1 MERSNSPQDDQAE
14 QSNSAKPP
22 ARRARVAKKKQL
34 PALEVSQA
42 LTVSEAYRMRCEGY
56 EYVEI
61 AKALKI
67 KGGWVEAHRLIS
79 EHYGELVAGID
90 KARLRESEAG
100 RLMAIRDSI
109 ESAVM
114 KGEKWA
120 IQSDLAI
127 SQQIADLM
135 ALSDKGQGGSATAAV
150 QVNITPPWDVRD
162 VRADIATPA
171 DITVE

>member
-1 MERSNSPQDDQAE
+1 MTPDDWITESNDAQAAQAERSD
-14 QSNSAKPP
+14 SANTP
-22 ARRARVAKKKQL
+22 AKRKRVAKKKQL
-34 PALEVSQA
+34 PALEVSEA

-67 KGGWVEAHRLIS
+67 KGGWVEAHRMIS
-79 EHYGELVAGID
+79 DHYGELVAGID
-90 KARLRESEAG
+90 KARLREAEAG

-135 ALSDKGQGGSATAAV
+135 ALSDKGQGSGATAAV
-150 QVNITPPWDVRD
+150 QVNITPPWDVG
-162 VRADIATPA
+162 PKEP